1 MKRRSFRVEQA
12 GQALAQ
18 AVAAELGV
26 AEAEAR
32 QLVEVG
38 AVYLGGRRSREP
50 GLRLEAGQVVMVVLE
65 EGGRSVLEPAVQ
77 AAPALRVLYE
87 DGELVAV
94 DKPAGVPTQ
103 PTAGRVGDSLVDQVS
118 AYLGREAGLVHRL
131 DRETSGVVVFGKTG
145 QAVSALAAEFRESR
159 ARKRYLAVC
168 GPGLP
173 EQGRVDLPLSKD
185 PSRPGRW
192 RASRTANGVPAWTEF
207 RRLYAGSEYSL
218 VELWPRTGRTHQL
231 RAHLVAVGA
240 PILGDSRY
248 GGARRAAGLE
258 APRCLLHAQA
268 LEVHH
273 PRSGQ
278 LIRFEAPVPEDMLRF
293 FEAAGISAT

>member
-1 MKRRSFRVEQA
+1 MKRRSFRVAQA

-32 QLVEVG
+32 RLIEVG
-38 AVYLGGRRSREP
+38 AVYLAGRRCREP
-50 GLRLEAGQVVMVVLE
+50 GLRLEVGQAVMVVLE

-77 AAPALRVLYE
+77 EAAALRVLYE
-87 DGELVAV
+87 DAELVAV

-103 PTAGRVGDSLVDQVS
+103 PTPGRVGDSLVDQVS
-118 AYLGREAGLVHRL
+118 GYLGREAGLVHRL

-145 QAVSALAAEFRESR
+145 QAVSALAAEFREGR

-207 RRLYAGSEYSL
+207 RRLYGGSEYSL

-268 LEVHH
+268 LEVPH
-273 PRSGQ
+273 PRSGRP
-278 LIRFEAPVPEDMLRF
+278 LRLEAPVPEDMLRF
-293 FEAAGISAT
+293 FKAVGISTT

>member
-12 GQALAQ
+12 GQALAG

-32 QLVEVG
+32 RLVEVG

-50 GLRLEAGQVVMVVLE
+50 GGRLAAGQVVMVVLE
-65 EGGRSVLEPAVQ
+65 EGGRSVLEPAAP
-77 AAPALRVLYE
+77 AAVALRVLYE
-87 DGELVAV
+87 DAELVAV

-118 AYLGREAGLVHRL
+118 AWLGREAGLVHRL

-159 ARKRYLAVC
+159 AHKRYLAVC

-192 RASRTANGVPAWTEF
+192 RASRLANGVQALTEF
-207 RRLYAGSEYSL
+207 RRLYAGPEYSL

-240 PILGDSRY
+240 PILGDTRY
-248 GGARRAAGLE
+248 GGARKAGGLE

-268 LEVHH
+268 LELQH

-278 LIRFEAPVPEDMLRF
+278 LIRFEAPLPRDMQRF
-293 FEAAGISAT
+293 FEAVGIGTT